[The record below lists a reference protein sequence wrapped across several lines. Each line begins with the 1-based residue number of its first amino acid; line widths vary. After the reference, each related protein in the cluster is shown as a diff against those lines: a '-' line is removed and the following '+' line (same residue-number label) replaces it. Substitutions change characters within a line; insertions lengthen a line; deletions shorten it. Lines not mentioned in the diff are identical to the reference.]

1 MDKRIVPVDGEDFVV
16 TKGSGECELNV
27 TNGNDTASVTWHK
40 ATQQYR
46 GDIQWLGQSMPMP
59 LKVLWKS
66 QRGELLQHGRVSL
79 NQKPAK
85 GWISTL
91 KVSPVSQNTLG

>member
-1 MDKRIVPVDGEDFVV
+1 MAGAVI
-16 TKGSGECELNV
+16 
-27 TNGNDTASVTWHK
+27 
-40 ATQQYR
+40 
-46 GDIQWLGQSMPMP
+46 PMP

-91 KVSPVSQNTLG
+91 KVNPVSQNTLG